1 MKKTV
6 TIHCYARQEA
16 PGTWVALCLN
26 FDLAAQGET
35 FDEAKARLDAMLNEY
50 VADALTGADQDQA
63 DAFLNRRAPWYYW
76 LRYWAYVALARL
88 RPRRSP
94 RPFVEELPLALAR

>member
-1 MKKTV
+1 
-6 TIHCYARQEA
+6 
-16 PGTWVALCLN
+16 
-26 FDLAAQGET
+26 
-35 FDEAKARLDAMLNEY
+35 MLNEY

-76 LRYWAYVALARL
+76 LRYWAYVALVRL

-94 RPFVEELPLALAR
+94 ETWAVLGLPAGRPAFMLES